1 MERLHLPARVP
12 SAGAHRLLW
21 WLLGAQKPEERARR
35 SAEADAALG
44 RNKVERLLNGDLEPG
59 WDMGAT
65 LRNVTGGYVTPED
78 FRRRTRRRWW
88 FDKPFDFGRVS

>member
-1 MERLHLPARVP
+1 MDRLHLPARVP

-21 WLLGAQKPEERARR
+21 WLLGSKKPAVRARR
-35 SAEADAALG
+35 LADAAAALG
-44 RNKVERLLNGDLEPG
+44 PNKVERLLAGDLEPG

-78 FRRRTRRRWW
+78 FQRRRARRWW
-88 FDKPFDFGRVS
+88 FDKPFDFSRVN